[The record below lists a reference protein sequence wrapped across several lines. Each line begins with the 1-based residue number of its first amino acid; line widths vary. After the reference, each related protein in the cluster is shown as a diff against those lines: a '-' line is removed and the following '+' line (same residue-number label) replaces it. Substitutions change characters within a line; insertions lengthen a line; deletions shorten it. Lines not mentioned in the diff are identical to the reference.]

1 MIRQIPLAIL
11 VLGFVYGGPVPD
23 AEPEPAASSTPYPYT
38 YATTKSSARSG
49 NKENSWTYASTPV
62 STKSPINPANRT
74 GHAWHY
80 ATPQNETV
88 PDPRNIQKRET
99 MDDYSWSYVQHKHV
113 DVNGSNADAM
123 HEHDEREER
132 FLVPNLL
139 NQAMDI
145 IQSITGSS
153 GTTDV
158 DVNIDL
164 DQGALG
170 KIVGPVYDAL
180 ANPPDI
186 SPCNNG
192 MGFCT
197 SAGRCAD
204 LGGEKIGTCSRCK
217 NCGVCCQ
224 YTPRCEEQT
233 SEMITHFQSVGYPQA
248 ARNPSAC
255 SLRIQV
261 KPEVCQ
267 VRLDFIDF
275 EMPNPVAGVCDNG
288 AYLEIFN
295 PATPLGALG
304 PANSKICG
312 LNQNQHL
319 YLGADSGSTIVLK
332 ATPPAQGRNFAFR
345 WNIVATQIP
354 CRDIVMPFPSAKRAK
369 RDLTMIDSIAI
380 EIGQEVVVDVPEYYK
395 QLKAP
400 NKCHQYFTESRGTI
414 SSFNFDGTAQIAT
427 GQDMSICIKRQ
438 KDVTGGELCGIRFTS
453 STFSLPA
460 SNNILPGQRSPQWPA
475 AFLDAVRTVLLSSP
489 NNCQTGA
496 VVQPNPAN
504 PTATNP
510 SGTNPIL
517 TPCCTGARVISGANT
532 AILPVN
538 NPGTFY
544 LGIDGT
550 STTNTPTRFH
560 YCGNV
565 FGDVNSNGAVT
576 VTRGEAP
583 IMLRWRTDAQFPTTV
598 ASATGQLAQCPAG
611 SCLGFRMT
619 YDRNC

>member
-1 MIRQIPLAIL
+1 MIHQISFVILA
-11 VLGFVYGGPVPD
+11 LGYVFGGPVPD
-23 AEPEPAASSTPYPYT
+23 AELEQAGSPSPNPYT
-38 YATTKSSARSG
+38 YVTTKSTASRSG
-49 NKENSWTYASTPV
+49 NAENSWTYASAPV
-62 STKSPINPANRT
+62 TTKSPTNRANRT
-74 GHAWHY
+74 GHAWTY
-80 ATPQNETV
+80 APPLNQTKPQQ
-88 PDPRNIQKRET
+88 RNIQKREAN
-99 MDDYSWSYVQHKHV
+99 DDYSWSYVQHKHV
-113 DVNGSNADAM
+113 DLNGTNADGMM
-123 HEHDEREER
+123 HEHDERDKR

-139 NQAMDI
+139 NQAMEI
-145 IQSITGSS
+145 IKSITGSS

-164 DQGALG
+164 DKGAFG

-233 SEMITHFQSVGYPQA
+233 TEMITHFQSVNYPQA

-267 VRLDFIDF
+267 VRLDFLDF
-275 EMPNPVAGVCDNG
+275 EIGSPVQGMCDNG

-312 LNQNQHL
+312 LNQGQHL

-332 ATPPAQGRNFAFR
+332 ATTPAAGGNFAYR

-354 CRDIVMPFPSAKRAK
+354 CRDIVMPFPSVKRAK

-380 EIGQEVVVDVPEYYK
+380 EIGKEVVVDVPEYYK

-414 SSFNFDGTAQIAT
+414 ASFNFDGDAQITT
-427 GQDMSICIKRQ
+427 GQDLSICIRRQ
-438 KDVTGGELCGIRFTS
+438 KDVSGEELCGIRFTS
-453 STFSLPA
+453 NTFSLPA
-460 SNNILPGQRSPQWPA
+460 SNNILPGERSPQWPA
-475 AFLDAVRTVLLSSP
+475 TFLNDVRGVLLGAP
-489 NNCQTGA
+489 NNCLTGA
-496 VVQPNPAN
+496 VVQPNPSN
-504 PTATNP
+504 PT
-510 SGTNPIL
+510 GTNPL
-517 TPCCTGARVISGANT
+517 LSPCCTGPRVVSAAAT
-532 AILPVN
+532 APAPTLPVN

-550 STTNTPTRFH
+550 TTSNTPRRFH
-560 YCGNV
+560 YCGNS
-565 FGDVNSNGAVT
+565 FGDADVVT

-583 IMLRWRTDAQFPTTV
+583 VLLRFRTDAQFPTT
-598 ASATGQLAQCPAG
+598 AATGNLQAQCPAG
-611 SCLGFRMT
+611 SCLGFRLT